1 MYVVI
6 AGGGEIG
13 YHLAK
18 ALIEAGHEVMVIE
31 SDRHRAQWI
40 EEQLGSVVLN
50 APADEGRYQL
60 EAGCQR
66 ADAVLAV
73 TGEDPK
79 NLVICQLARYNCGPH
94 GRVIARVNDP
104 KNEIVFKALGI
115 DETVSSTR
123 VLMNVIEQELPT
135 GGGGFLPLM
144 PLTGSHLELIEAEI
158 APGAPS
164 VGKPVRSLDMPPGS
178 LIGGIVRGGK
188 VVPGVGDAVLQ
199 VGDRVIVFAPTVAE
213 AEVRKTLYG

>member
-1 MYVVI
+1 MYVVV

-13 YHLAK
+13 FHLAK
-18 ALIEAGHEVMVIE
+18 ALIESGHEVMVIE

-73 TGEDPK
+73 TGEDAK
-79 NLVICQLARYNCGPH
+79 NLVICQLARHNCGEH
-94 GRVIARVNDP
+94 ARVIARVNDP

-135 GGGGFLPLM
+135 GGFMPLM
-144 PLTGSHLELIEAEI
+144 PLTGSQLEIIEAEI
-158 APGAPS
+158 APGAPPA
-164 VGKPVRSLDMPPGS
+164 GKPVRTFELPTGA
-178 LIGGIVRGGK
+178 LVGGVVRAGK
-188 VVPGVGDAVLQ
+188 LLSATGDAVFQ
-199 VGDRVIVFAPTVAE
+199 AGDRVIVLAPTAAE
-213 AEVRKTLYG
+213 AEVRSRLFG

>member
-1 MYVVI
+1 MYVVV

-13 YHLAK
+13 FHLAK

-31 SDRHRAQWI
+31 VDRHRAQWI

-66 ADAVLAV
+66 ADAVIAV
-73 TGEDPK
+73 TGEDAK
-79 NLVICQLARYNCGPH
+79 NLVICQLARYNRGPH

-123 VLMNVIEQELPT
+123 VLMNIIEQELPT
-135 GGGGFLPLM
+135 GGFLPLM
-144 PLTGSHLELIEAEI
+144 PLTGSHLEIIEAEI
-158 APGAPS
+158 APGTPC
-164 VGKPVRSLDMPPGS
+164 VGQPVRSVGLPAGS

-188 VVPGVGDAVLQ
+188 LLSGTEDAVLQ
-199 VGDRVIVFAPTVAE
+199 AGDRVIVFAPTAIE
-213 AEVRKTLYG
+213 AEVRSRLFG

>member
-1 MYVVI
+1 MYVVV

-13 YHLAK
+13 FSLAK

-31 SDRHRAQWI
+31 QDRRRAQWI

-66 ADAVLAV
+66 ADAMIAV
-73 TGEDPK
+73 TGEDAK
-79 NLVICQLARYNCGPH
+79 NLVICQLARHNCGPH

-135 GGGGFLPLM
+135 GGFMPLM
-144 PLTGSHLELIEAEI
+144 PLTGSHLEIIEAEI
-158 APGAPS
+158 APATPS
-164 VGKPVRSLDMPPGS
+164 VGKPVRSFELPSGA

-188 VVPGVGDAVLQ
+188 LLSASGDALLQ
-199 VGDRVIVFAPTVAE
+199 AGDRVIVFAPTAVE
-213 AEVRKTLYG
+213 AEVRSRLFG

>member
-1 MYVVI
+1 MYFVV
-6 AGGGEIG
+6 AGGGQVG
-13 YHLAK
+13 FHLAQ

-50 APADEGRYQL
+50 ATADEGRYQL

-66 ADAVLAV
+66 ADAILAV
-73 TGEDPK
+73 TGDDAR
-79 NLVICQLARYNCGPH
+79 NLVICQVARHHCKD

-135 GGGGFLPLM
+135 GGFLPLM

-158 APGAPS
+158 APGTPS
-164 VGKPVRSLDMPPGS
+164 VGRSVRTLHLPGGA
-178 LIGGIVRGGK
+178 LIGGIIRGGK
-188 VVPGVGDAVLQ
+188 IVPGVGEQVLE
-199 VGDRVIVFAPTVAE
+199 VGDRVIIFSPTAAE
-213 AEVRKTLYG
+213 ADVRKALFGP